1 LNVIFVHHFLKDKY
15 HVTFVNHCS
24 CSSRMI
30 VLSLFSSRSNV
41 CIGGLI
47 VILSDA
53 KRIDDDDDFRS
64 SNNCASAFG
73 RTIDDDF
80 FFINNGESAD
90 FILFVIVLTCRQ
102 FL

>member
-1 LNVIFVHHFLKDKY
+1 MNVY

-73 RTIDDDF
+73 PAIDD
-80 FFINNGESAD
+80 GESAD